1 MTNND
6 CVLIAGAGPVGMTT
20 ALALAKASIPVK
32 IFDTLGNIPADHR
45 ASTLHPS
52 TLMMVEELGMTPELL
67 RRGIESLGPDVYEKL
82 SYYERWA
89 ASAALN
95 AIEQGLVTQVELD
108 ARIEAMRRARD
119 DGA

>member
-1 MTNND
+1 MSAD
-6 CVLIAGAGPVGMTT
+6 SADRIGPHDLGGLAAGPVER
-20 ALALAKASIPVK
+20 AEH
-32 IFDTLGNIPADHR
+32 DPAYWESQVD
-45 ASTLHPS
+45 AMVM
-52 TLMMVEELGMTPELL
+52 LMRDKGVMIDPAQL